1 MAGNVKAKPD
11 EYHTLTPYLYFDQ
24 GAKAIDWYTRVLGAR
39 ERMRMPGETP
49 DKIGHA
55 ELELGDSVMMMA
67 DMPQSAPTRLGK
79 TSVSF
84 VLYVD
89 DVDAAFKKA
98 LDAGATQVQPVEDKF
113 YGDRMGM
120 LRDPFGHEWSL
131 GTHIEDV
138 SPEEMQRRMAQM
150 APMAQ

>member
-11 EYHTLTPYLYFDQ
+11 GYYTLTPYLYFEQ
-24 GAKAIDWYTRVLGAR
+24 GAKAIDWYKRALGAR
-39 ERMRMPGETP
+39 ERMRLPGESP

-55 ELELGDSVMMMA
+55 ELEVGDSVLMMA
-67 DMPQSAPTRLGK
+67 DSPDRAPSRLGN
-79 TSVSF
+79 TSVAF

-89 DVDAAFKKA
+89 DVDAAFTKA
-98 LDAGATQVQPVEDKF
+98 IDAGATQVQPVEDKF
-113 YGDRMGM
+113 YGDRMGT

-138 SPEEMQRRMAQM
+138 SPEEMQRRMAAL